1 MKLGEKFQ
9 ENKSGDGKGRSG
21 GLETWRG
28 TLRCGRFKINFY
40 LNEMLKG
47 FLEYID
53 GTEIENRSNAKAD
66 FKQSLQYINKKDT
79 KEIDC
84 C

>member
-1 MKLGEKFQ
+1 
-9 ENKSGDGKGRSG
+9 
-21 GLETWRG
+21 
-28 TLRCGRFKINFY
+28 
-40 LNEMLKG
+40 MLKG
-47 FLEYID
+47 LLEYID

>member
-1 MKLGEKFQ
+1 
-9 ENKSGDGKGRSG
+9 
-21 GLETWRG
+21 
-28 TLRCGRFKINFY
+28 
-40 LNEMLKG
+40 MLKG

-53 GTEIENRSNAKAD
+53 GTEIEYRSNAKAD
-66 FKQSLQYINKKDT
+66 FKQSLQSINKKDT